1 MGGLE
6 VIDVHLLKLS
16 FVFGVLLI
24 VSGAAHV
31 YMGYKFRSLEGLLR
45 IVAQQNRALSTERR
59 KALEKVAQLQVA
71 LEEDLAV
78 RAALKRCADRA
89 TSLEELK
96 GCVQECLAPIAP
108 GADEGEGGGA
118 CARKQS

>member
-16 FVFGVLLI
+16 FAFGLLLI

-31 YMGYKFRSLEGLLR
+31 YMGCKFRSMEGLLR
-45 IVAQQNRALSTERR
+45 IVAQQNRALSTERAN
-59 KALEKVAQLQVA
+59 ALEKVAQLQMT

-96 GCVQECLAPIAP
+96 GCVHEYVAPIEP
-108 GADEGEGGGA
+108 VKGGEGDA
-118 CARKQS
+118 